1 MLPGA
6 IATEF
11 WNTAGTPVEHL
22 PTEWVMSAED
32 LVDAAL
38 AGLDQGEFV
47 TIPALLNAADWDAFE
62 AAREALLPNL
72 SRATPAE
79 RYTVAGA

>member
-1 MLPGA
+1 
-6 IATEF
+6 
-11 WNTAGTPVEHL
+11 
-22 PTEWVMSAED
+22 
-32 LVDAAL
+32 
-38 AGLDQGEFV
+38 V
-47 TIPALLNAADWDAFE
+47 TIPALPNAADWAAFE